1 MRLHRI
7 ALQEFR
13 KFREPAALERLD
25 PGLNIIAGPNEA
37 GKSTYALALR
47 AAFLERYSTSK
58 VADLAPYGMAGARPS
73 VTVAF
78 EHAGR
83 QYELRK
89 QFLHRA
95 RCELLIDGQRLE
107 GEAAEQALAQLL
119 GFEIP
124 GRGQSR
130 PEHAGVPGLL
140 WIAQGSGQDIAEP
153 AQHAGAQ
160 VREALTRITGELASQ
175 DGDRL
180 HAQVQEAR
188 AALLDARGGKP
199 KGAYKAAEDNWARL
213 GQAREAL
220 LRERAELDAD
230 VDRLALWRAEYE
242 HNEREAPWLA
252 LEQQAA
258 QARAQLQALVRQ
270 EEAVQRL
277 RQDADE
283 AQRLAQAL
291 REQAARDQQDAET
304 LGQLRADAA
313 GAARSAAQAAEA
325 AARAAQAREQAEAA
339 LQGARAAVEALQE
352 ARRQAEMRDALRR
365 VLNDEA
371 RLAAALHAAQAAETQ
386 AADLEAQWRQAR
398 IDAERLAALRKLGQQ
413 CEGLRLRQEAAATR
427 IRHILEPGASLT
439 LDGQA
444 LRGEGEAL
452 LSEAAELRLPG
463 LGALLIQPGGQDLPA
478 LRREL
483 ADAQARLAQGLSALG
498 VPSLAQG
505 EARLARAEQL
515 ERELAQARLAL
526 AAHAPQ
532 GLAARRAEL
541 AEATRT
547 RERLQAQLAP
557 EAPGDDLEPRLA
569 AAGDEL
575 RLCQAQAETAQRLAR
590 EAEANHVQALGRAGA
605 LREQYESRQ
614 AAFEDETQAAR
625 RAARAVQ
632 FTQAEAREQACRRQA
647 EQAEAALA
655 AQRPDL
661 VKQDAERYA
670 RSADLARQAQ
680 QERHARLLQL
690 QGRLEQAGAQGLG
703 ERLAETEAEW
713 QRAGRLRDDYARRAA
728 ALDLLWRL
736 LGEQRESATRR
747 LLRPLSERLSH
758 YLGLLFPGA
767 DLRLDDNLLPV
778 ALARAETE
786 DALAALSFGTRE
798 QLGLLARLAYADL
811 LRQAGRPTLLVL
823 DDALVHADGS
833 RRERV
838 KRALFDA
845 ATRHQILLFTC
856 HAEAWQDMG
865 VAVRHLDALTR

>member
-313 GAARSAAQAAEA
+313 GAARSVAQAAEA

-371 RLAAALHAAQAAETQ
+371 RLAAALDAAQAAETQ

-557 EAPGDDLEPRLA
+557 VSLGAGRRPGAAPGR
-569 AAGDEL
+569 
-575 RLCQAQAETAQRLAR
+575 
-590 EAEANHVQALGRAGA
+590 GR
-605 LREQYESRQ
+605 
-614 AAFEDETQAAR
+614 
-625 RAARAVQ
+625 
-632 FTQAEAREQACRRQA
+632 
-647 EQAEAALA
+647 
-655 AQRPDL
+655 
-661 VKQDAERYA
+661 
-670 RSADLARQAQ
+670 
-680 QERHARLLQL
+680 
-690 QGRLEQAGAQGLG
+690 
-703 ERLAETEAEW
+703 
-713 QRAGRLRDDYARRAA
+713 
-728 ALDLLWRL
+728 
-736 LGEQRESATRR
+736 
-747 LLRPLSERLSH
+747 
-758 YLGLLFPGA
+758 
-767 DLRLDDNLLPV
+767 
-778 ALARAETE
+778 
-786 DALAALSFGTRE
+786 
-798 QLGLLARLAYADL
+798 
-811 LRQAGRPTLLVL
+811 
-823 DDALVHADGS
+823 
-833 RRERV
+833 
-838 KRALFDA
+838 
-845 ATRHQILLFTC
+845 
-856 HAEAWQDMG
+856 
-865 VAVRHLDALTR
+865 